1 LSCVEVLDV
10 PEVRLKGVTKTFS
23 GNIVALK
30 GIDLVVKDKDYVVLL
45 GPSGCGKTTL
55 LKTIAGIYSP
65 AGGSVHIGAR
75 NVTRLP
81 IEEHNVGMMFQN
93 YALFPHLNTEKNV
106 SYGPVIRELSP
117 EKTKEIA
124 CRMLEL
130 VKFPLDRA
138 LAFPSELSGGMQ
150 QRVALARALASQ
162 SSLLLLD
169 EPLCALDA
177 KIGEELR
184 LELRN
189 IVKKLGLTA
198 IHVTHNQEEAMS
210 MADTIVV
217 MNRGQ
222 IMQVG
227 TPEEIYFNPANLFVA
242 YFVGEANFFECKIKH
257 HNAKAAAPEVTFLGR
272 KFQFSSV
279 DTSKI
284 SAGTD
289 KAIAVFRPEKLVL
302 SKRKPYH
309 ANFVK
314 AKIESRRF
322 LGEKVRYELSCG
334 SKRII
339 VRRLGFGKGFK
350 TGDSVFVSFDESD
363 ALLFNCPDEP
373 IEKAV
378 AARAA

>member
-1 LSCVEVLDV
+1 MLGV
-10 PEVRLKGVTKTFS
+10 PEVRLKGVSKTFS

-30 GIDLVVKDKDYVVLL
+30 GMDLVVKDRDYVVLL

-55 LKTIAGIYSP
+55 LKTIAGIYPPTS
-65 AGGSVHIGAR
+65 GSVHIGAR
-75 NVTRLP
+75 NVTSLP

-93 YALFPHLNTEKNV
+93 YALFPHLSTEKNV
-106 SYGPVIRELSP
+106 SYGPVIRELSA

-124 CRMLEL
+124 MRMLEL
-130 VKFPLDRA
+130 VKFPSDRA
-138 LAFPSELSGGMQ
+138 SAFPSELSGGMQ

-189 IVKKLGLTA
+189 IVKTLGLTA

-217 MNRGQ
+217 MNKGQ

-227 TPEEIYFNPANLFVA
+227 TPEEVYFKPANLFVA
-242 YFVGEANFFECKIKH
+242 YFVGEANFFECKIKRRT
-257 HNAKAAAPEVTFLGR
+257 AKALEVNFLGKDFR
-272 KFQFSSV
+272 L
-279 DTSKI
+279 SKADASRI
-284 SAGTD
+284 PDGAD

-302 SKRKPYH
+302 SKRQPYH

-314 AKIESRRF
+314 AKIGSRRF
-322 LGEKVRYELSCG
+322 LGEKIRYELSCG
-334 SKRII
+334 SRPII
-339 VRRLGFGKGFK
+339 VRRLGFGRGFK
-350 TGDSVFVSFDESD
+350 TGDAVFVSFDESD
-363 ALLFNCPDEP
+363 ALLLNCPDGP
-373 IEKAV
+373 IEKV
-378 AARAA
+378 GG